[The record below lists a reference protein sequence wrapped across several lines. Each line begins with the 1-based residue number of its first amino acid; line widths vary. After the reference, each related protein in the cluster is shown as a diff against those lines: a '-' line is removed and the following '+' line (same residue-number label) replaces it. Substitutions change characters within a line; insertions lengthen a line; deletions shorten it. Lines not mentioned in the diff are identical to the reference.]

1 MFPRLGIRAK
11 IAGGSFVIVIIA
23 SVISGLVLNWRVEQI
38 LRGSTETVLTN
49 TAAPYVEAI
58 HSEPSESLDD
68 PGLNQH
74 VAVVDPEGIQQLNTL
89 PHELALVIQKTH
101 LPEGINEVTADR
113 TRFIVYVK
121 HVSSAVGEWR
131 IVSALPAPDESV
143 VLSQM
148 RALIVG
154 ALGSISCGVL
164 VAAFLLTSA
173 ALRPVRRIRQ
183 SAEKL
188 IDSPGNDMLPVGSVD
203 DEIGRLART
212 LNDLIVALRASAQRE
227 KQLVSDASHELR
239 TPLAILLARL
249 ELARTHPQSLEH
261 LVDDV
266 RLAENSVARLAGLVE
281 SLLQLSS
288 IEAAAPA
295 YSTVAELT
303 DEVRDAIGR
312 AEFQGHPI
320 LIRSVEDT
328 ASADPTT
335 VLRVRSEDFGRVVD
349 NLLNNAIRAMD
360 DDGEVIVILHARSE
374 VLTLS
379 IADNGPGMPAE
390 FVDRAFD
397 RFSQGDTARTSGSG
411 AGLGLPI
418 AAAIVNHA
426 HGRITLH
433 NSPGHGLRVVV
444 ELPIAQPNNPEPV
457 ALN

>member
-1 MFPRLGIRAK
+1 MFRHLGIRAK
-11 IAGGSFVIVIIA
+11 IAGGSFVIAIIA
-23 SVISGLVLNWRVEQI
+23 SIIAGLVLNWRVEHI
-38 LRGSTETVLTN
+38 LRGSAETILVN

-58 HSEPSESLDD
+58 RSEPSESLDD

-89 PHELALVIQKTH
+89 PRGLASTVQHAH
-101 LPEGINEVTADR
+101 LSEGINEVTVER
-113 TRFIVYVK
+113 TRFIVYLKRVP
-121 HVSSAVGEWR
+121 SAQGEWR

-148 RALIVG
+148 RVLIV
-154 ALGSISCGVL
+154 AELAYISCGVL

-183 SAEKL
+183 SAEQL
-188 IDSPGNDMLPVGSVD
+188 IDSPGHDMLPVGPVD

-212 LNDLIVALRASAQRE
+212 LNDLIAALRTSVQRE

-249 ELARTHPQSLEH
+249 EVARTHPQSMEA
-261 LVDDV
+261 LVDDI
-266 RLAENSVARLAGLVE
+266 RLAENSVTRLRTLVE
-281 SLLQLSS
+281 SLLQLSA

-312 AEFQGHPI
+312 AEFHGHPL

-328 ASADPTT
+328 ASADPTA
-335 VLRVRSEDFGRVVD
+335 VLRVRSEDFGRVID
-349 NLLNNAIRAMD
+349 NLLNNAIHAMD
-360 DDGEVIVILHARSE
+360 DDGEVAVVLHARSE
-374 VLTLS
+374 VLELS

-397 RFSQGDTARTSGSG
+397 RFSQGDAARTSGSG
-411 AGLGLPI
+411 SGLGLAI
-418 AAAIVNHA
+418 AAAIVNQA
-426 HGRITLH
+426 QGKITLH
-433 NSPGHGLRVVV
+433 NSPGHGLKVVV
-444 ELPIAQPNNPEPV
+444 ELPTMQPSNRESV
-457 ALN
+457 ARM